1 MFLFSTK
8 NRWEEKMNNE
18 PGKICKMCFDA
29 GEKIFYKYMGLKIDC
44 MNNLHFVTG
53 ILEKKLNF

>member
-1 MFLFSTK
+1 
-8 NRWEEKMNNE
+8 MNNE

-29 GEKIFYKYMGLKIDC
+29 GEKNFYKYMGLKIDC